1 MRVTAALVAVLL
13 LSLAGTIPLFGFV
26 SIPVRGSS
34 RNGTNDIAQLWNLFG
49 PTGMLSLTNGT
60 KKITYKQQV
69 VCPTQDETN
78 AFDPSNTLHSGTCE
92 SGAYLFL
99 FQLRSSSSNVTVTLG
114 NLNGFVPDPDP
125 ISPSYG
131 VLLCDSPDNTLELCT
146 TATQAQLPN
155 ITFSSNPAHTAAT
168 FVIPNFPAFPAG
180 KVHQG
185 QGITLFL
192 LTQQAGPNPVYLPT
206 IAIH

>member
-1 MRVTAALVAVLL
+1 MRATAALIAVLL
-13 LSLAGTIPLFGFV
+13 VSLLGTIPLFGFG

-34 RNGTNDIAQLWNLFG
+34 RNGTDDIAQLWNLFG
-49 PTGMLSLTNGT
+49 PTGMLTLTNGT
-60 KKITYKQQV
+60 KKVTYKQQV
-69 VCPTQDETN
+69 VCPSQDVTN
-78 AFDPSNTLHSGTCE
+78 ASDPTNTLHTGTCE
-92 SGAYLFL
+92 SGAYLFI

-114 NLNGFVPDPDP
+114 NLNGFVPDPN
-125 ISPSYG
+125 SPSYG

-155 ITFSSNPAHTAAT
+155 ITFSSNQTHTTAS
-168 FVIPNFPAFPAG
+168 FVIPNFPAFPVG

-192 LTQQAGPNPVYLPT
+192 LTQQAGPNPVFLPT
-206 IAIH
+206 IAIQ